1 MGNRPRMSE
10 RYELEELVID
20 DSFVNY
26 CFRRQEADV
35 ARWEAYLRQYPD
47 EAATVAEA
55 REMVLGISVM
65 FWENQPPAEVRKIFP
80 WRRALTAAATVAVLA
95 LAAWWIWKPATHPAA
110 MAQTDGN
117 VFITMLGERK
127 TVWLP
132 DSSTVILNSGSELR
146 LDGGFG
152 ARHRCVRLKGEALFD
167 VRPEA
172 GNPFIVKVE
181 GYDVKVLGTVFNV
194 KSYPGDKNSE
204 TSLLSGKV
212 QIQLANQKAGF
223 KVLHPNEKFVIM
235 KSVHSLP
242 SAPEMPAEAD
252 SLRTV
257 LPETAIRPLS
267 YNRSQVNIETAWSEN
282 RLVIENETFGDIRE
296 KLERWFDVSIQFDDS
311 SIENYRFTATFEN
324 ENIVQ
329 VLKALQASYS
339 FTFTKEGRSIRISR

>member
-1 MGNRPRMSE
+1 MSE

-47 EAATVAEA
+47 EAATMAEA

-65 FWENQPPAEVRKIFP
+65 FWETQPAPVSKPFP
-80 WRRALTAAATVAVLA
+80 LRRTLAVAASIAVIVLA
-95 LAAWWIWKPATHPAA
+95 GYWLLRPARQPVAGLAVKPE
-110 MAQTDGN
+110 
-117 VFITMLGERK
+117 VFITMLAEKK
-127 TVWLP
+127 TIRLP
-132 DSSTVILNSGSELR
+132 DSSTVILNAGSELR
-146 LDGGFG
+146 LDSGFG
-152 ARHRCVRLKGEALFD
+152 IKQRCVRLKGEALFD
-167 VRPEA
+167 VEPDA
-172 GNPFIVKVE
+172 GKPFIVKVE
-181 GYDVKVLGTVFNV
+181 DYDVKVLGTVFNV

-212 QIQLANQKAGF
+212 EIQLSNHPSAS
-223 KVLHPNEKFVIM
+223 KVLRPKEKFVIN
-235 KSVHSLP
+235 KAA
-242 SAPEMPAEAD
+242 APLQPVTGAGID
-252 SLRTV
+252 SPKAATLQ
-257 LPETAIRPLS
+257 TAVRPLS
-267 YNRSQVNIETAWSEN
+267 YNRNQMNIETAWSEN

-296 KLERWFDVSIQFDDS
+296 KLERWFDVSIQFDDKA
-311 SIENYRFTATFEN
+311 IEAYRFTATFEK